1 MDTMDTPAPSA
12 APSQPAPSVT
22 TPSATT
28 PSPAWRALLAAPLAL
43 AAVVGLVLVAFGLP
57 AVTAEPHDV
66 PIGVAGPPAV
76 AREVAASLEQ
86 RQPGAL
92 AVTAYPDEAA
102 LEDAI
107 RNRQV
112 YGGVALGAQG
122 PTVLT
127 ASAGSVAVAQALNA
141 LGAGLAQQ
149 QGAPVPTRDVVALP
163 ADDPRGAGLAAALLP
178 VVLGAVLPAV
188 ALGHLTRR
196 RGLQVGGALVYSAV
210 AGLAFAAVL
219 HPLFG
224 SLAGDYLA
232 ESAVLGA
239 TIGAGT
245 LALLGLQW
253 VAGRVGLALGAV
265 TLLLVGNPLS
275 GASTA
280 PEFLATPWRE
290 IGQAMPPGAGSQLLR
305 SVSFFDGAGSLTP
318 WVVLAGWAAVGLL
331 LLILPVGRRA
341 PRPTAA

>member
-1 MDTMDTPAPSA
+1 MMDTPAPSA
-12 APSQPAPSVT
+12 TPAQAANPAHPAMT
-22 TPSATT
+22 AATT
-28 PSPAWRALLAAPLAL
+28 PSSAWTALLAVPLVL

-76 AREVAASLEQ
+76 AGEIAASLEQ
-86 RQPGAL
+86 RQPGAF
-92 AVTAYPDEAA
+92 AVTDYPGEAA

-122 PTVLT
+122 ATVLT
-127 ASAGSVAVAQALNA
+127 ASAGSVVVAQALGA
-141 LGAGLAQQ
+141 LGAGLAER
-149 QGAPVPTRDVVALP
+149 QGTPVPTRDVVPLP

-178 VVLGAVLPAV
+178 LVLGAVLPAV
-188 ALGHLTRR
+188 ALGHVTRR

-219 HPLFG
+219 HPVFG

-232 ESAVLGA
+232 ESAALAA
-239 TIGAGT
+239 TVAAGT

-253 VAGRVGLALGAV
+253 VAGRPGLALGAV

-305 SVSFFDGAGSLTP
+305 SVSFFEGAGSLTP

-331 LLILPVGRRA
+331 LLALPVRRRA
-341 PRPTAA
+341 PRPTPA